1 MKTMNEEGKSCD
13 HLKPDTT
20 NHGKLNEL
28 SKLIE
33 LNDCL
38 TNIIE
43 TLEQDIFFF

>member
-1 MKTMNEEGKSCD
+1 MNEEGKSCD